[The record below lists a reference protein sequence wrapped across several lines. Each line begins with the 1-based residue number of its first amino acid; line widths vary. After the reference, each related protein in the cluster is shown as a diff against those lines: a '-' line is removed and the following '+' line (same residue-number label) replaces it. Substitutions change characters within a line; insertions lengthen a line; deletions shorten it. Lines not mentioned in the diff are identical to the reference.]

1 MPMPQN
7 SPHNKP
13 VHSVRLGQIQGA
25 IWKQTGKNNSV
36 FFSVTICRSY
46 KDGNEYKNTDFF
58 GAGDLA
64 TVAKVADVCLDWIL
78 REEEGQ

>member
-1 MPMPQN
+1 MPMPQA
-7 SPHNKP
+7 SHNKP

-25 IWKQTGKNNSV
+25 IWKQSGKNNSV
-36 FFSVTICRSY
+36 FFSVTISRSY